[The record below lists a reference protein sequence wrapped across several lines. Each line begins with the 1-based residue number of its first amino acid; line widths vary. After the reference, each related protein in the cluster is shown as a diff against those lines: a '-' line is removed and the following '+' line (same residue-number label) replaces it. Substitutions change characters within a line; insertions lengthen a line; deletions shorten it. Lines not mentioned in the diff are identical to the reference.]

1 MRWGCGADRRRRR
14 AFLRTPPSCRNI
26 YPKLGWVG
34 KKILKIVLDAFFAT
48 VDRLDSRHDRSADEY
63 TTRCSRIG
71 RHHPVFSLKPDKAHL
86 VDKILRKSPAS
97 LADCRQNCR
106 VVRAPSVRFYPLGA
120 GGYYLAASAGLLLF
134 AALAGC
140 GGDPGERLQS
150 GRVLALLGLQGRW
163 VGPVLPMDPA
173 CGSATQGLMSIGDKG
188 FGFDPFQSTTV
199 IQGEVG
205 KDGRLNGSLARLGS
219 DHQNLLITFEG
230 AASGSETISGT
241 LQSGRC
247 HWSVTMHRG

>member
-1 MRWGCGADRRRRR
+1 
-14 AFLRTPPSCRNI
+14 
-26 YPKLGWVG
+26 
-34 KKILKIVLDAFFAT
+34 
-48 VDRLDSRHDRSADEY
+48 
-63 TTRCSRIG
+63 
-71 RHHPVFSLKPDKAHL
+71 
-86 VDKILRKSPAS
+86 
-97 LADCRQNCR
+97 
-106 VVRAPSVRFYPLGA
+106 
-120 GGYYLAASAGLLLF
+120 
-134 AALAGC
+134 
-140 GGDPGERLQS
+140 
-150 GRVLALLGLQGRW
+150 
-163 VGPVLPMDPA
+163 MDPA